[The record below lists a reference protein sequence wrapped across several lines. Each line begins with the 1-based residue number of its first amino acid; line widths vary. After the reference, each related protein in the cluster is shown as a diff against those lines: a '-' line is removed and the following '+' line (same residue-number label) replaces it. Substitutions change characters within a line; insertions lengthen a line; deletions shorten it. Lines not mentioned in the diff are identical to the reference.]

1 MRDIIPPKYHQAIL
15 DVLDAKEIAPVKEIE
30 GSDKTEQYDPLSD
43 AEVDEE
49 GEGEFD
55 PARTTKKIYE

>member
-1 MRDIIPPKYHQAIL
+1 
-15 DVLDAKEIAPVKEIE
+15 VLDGKEIARVKAIE
-30 GSDKTEQYDPLSD
+30 GFDKTEEYDPLSD

-55 PARTTKKIYE
+55 PGDDEEDL